1 MTILT
6 HTCILCI
13 LAFWLHSHT
22 SHIFTITISLGN
34 SRNHFICHLFHYT
47 LLHSAQDK
55 WIIYFHCS
63 SYWLWHPSPR
73 TFPWVIGVFDICP
86 YYFYKVSW
94 LLPNKNFI
102 PVHLYFTPLQQVTV
116 ICPHARVTSNV
127 WPAGG
132 RNTKFLWVANPVSH
146 KNVQQQPQQ
155 PIRLCNLTESNSNHI
170 IMYCNK

>member
-34 SRNHFICHLFHYT
+34 SRNHFICHLFHYS

-63 SYWLWHPSPR
+63 TYWLWHPSPR

-132 RNTKFLWVANPVSH
+132 RNTVNFYGWL
-146 KNVQQQPQQ
+146 
-155 PIRLCNLTESNSNHI
+155 IRLATK
-170 IMYCNK
+170 MYSSSHSSQSDCAILPKITPTI